1 MSTLFYRNPRLL
13 LLTLALITVSGIFAF
28 RLLPRLEDPV
38 MAERFA
44 MVKTIF
50 PSASPER
57 VEALLTEKI
66 EEALQEVEEIKTLES
81 TSSAGFSMIQIE
93 LVDEV
98 SFDTSNEVWSRVRDK
113 LNDVRP
119 ELPEEANEPIFEEV
133 NAQAYALIAGLAWE
147 TDGEP
152 RYGILRRLTEELET
166 RLRTVPGTKDIDY
179 FGEPEEEIRVEVNQT
194 ELSALGLTAEELSD
208 YIRES
213 DAKISAGQQRST
225 KDDLLIEPETEL
237 DSLERLRQI
246 PLQPNDDGEL
256 VSLADIAEVH
266 KGIVEPVSSRVYLDG
281 QPAVALGVYVESD
294 QRIDVWA
301 AQARE
306 IVEQYATEL
315 PVGVRL
321 NMIFDQSTYT
331 ADRLDTL
338 IGNLILGAA
347 AVFVVIFIL
356 MGWRSALLVGLSLP
370 LSSLMVLTGMRLWG
384 IPIHQMSITGLIIAL
399 GLLIDNAI
407 VVVDEMNRRLH
418 KGMSVLAAIQDTVGQ
433 LSIPLLGSTLTT
445 MFAFMPIALMP
456 GPAGEFVG
464 SIALSVILALFSS
477 LFVSLTIIPALN
489 GLINHVQDRLE
500 ITEEPASSASQGN
513 LALANGPPLPHLPE
527 YMQTGEEHLAERE
540 NAKHG
545 PWWKQGLRL
554 PRVTDV
560 FSRFLNWVL
569 AYPVVGILLAIVGPI
584 LGFAV
589 FPQLPE
595 QFFPPADRD
604 QFHIEFELSPQA
616 SLHQTEAAVLQVQ
629 EQLLDHPEIKNVHW
643 FLGRSAPNFYY
654 NIIQSREQSSRYAH
668 AIIQLDSS
676 EGSRDLIHELQ
687 EELDRRWPGSRTIVR
702 QLEQGPPFE
711 APVEYRIYGP
721 DLERLKNLGDEAR
734 RILAR
739 ADNVLHTRAVI
750 SEDLPKIG
758 LEIDEV
764 EARLLGM
771 NHTQIAEQ
779 MNGALEGFSGGSILE
794 ATEELPVRVRVSG
807 TNRSRLAEI
816 MSLDLVKP
824 VGDVESD
831 QLTTVPLSV
840 LAKAN
845 LIPESAG
852 ITRHN
857 RRRVN
862 TVQGFIKAGVLP
874 AEVVADFT
882 HLLEENNF
890 TLPPGYKARFGG
902 EAAER
907 DNAVGNLMASVG
919 MLMVLMISTLVL
931 SFNSFRLAG
940 MILVVAALAVGP
952 GLGSLWV
959 AGYPFGFMAI
969 IGTMGLVG
977 VAINDSIVVLAA
989 LRADDRARNGDVEAV
1004 HHIVMD
1010 ESRHVL
1016 ATTITTIAGFLPL
1029 LIAGGGFW
1037 PPLAIAISG
1046 GVSAATIMA
1055 LLFIPCSYLLMTRFS
1070 PKRFCDQRKTAKGGE
1085 SPARRKEELIPQ
1097 TGVAVS
1103 ATT

>member
-44 MVKTIF
+44 MIKTVF

-66 EEALQEVEEIKTLES
+66 EEALQEVEEIKNLES
-81 TSSAGFSMIQIE
+81 TSSAGFSLIQVE

-98 SFDTSNEVWSRVRDK
+98 SFDTSAEVWSRVRDK
-113 LNDVRP
+113 LNDIKP
-119 ELPEEANEPIFEEV
+119 ELPPEAEDPVFEEV
-133 NAQAYALIAGLAWE
+133 NAQAYALIVGLAW
-147 TDGEP
+147 DQDSEP

-166 RLRTVPGTKDIDY
+166 RLRGIPGTKDIDY
-179 FGEPEEEIRVEVNQT
+179 YGEPDEEILVEINPV
-194 ELSALGLTAEELSD
+194 ELSSLGMTAQELSR
-208 YIRES
+208 YISES
-213 DAKISAGQQRST
+213 DAKISAGQQRSGE
-225 KDDLLIEPETEL
+225 DDLLIEPDTEL

-246 PLQPNDDGEL
+246 PLKQNDQGEL
-256 VSLADIAEVH
+256 VSLADVAEVH
-266 KGIVEPVSSRVYLDG
+266 KGIVEPVSSKVYLDG
-281 QPAVALGVYVESD
+281 QPAVAMGVYVEPD
-294 QRIDVWA
+294 RRIDFWA
-301 AQARE
+301 NEAKE
-306 IVEQYATEL
+306 IVDQYATEL
-315 PVGVRL
+315 PAGVKL
-321 NMIFDQSTYT
+321 NLVFDQSRYT
-331 ADRLDTL
+331 ADRFETL
-338 IGNLILGAA
+338 IGNLILGAS
-347 AVFVVIFIL
+347 AVFVVIFVM
-356 MGWRSALLVGLSLP
+356 MGWRSAILVGLALP
-370 LSSLMVLTGMRLWG
+370 LSSLMVLSGMRFWG
-384 IPIHQMSITGLIIAL
+384 IPIHQMSVTGLIIAL

-418 KGMSVLAAIQDTVGQ
+418 KGMTVLNAIQETVRQ
-433 LSIPLLGSTLTT
+433 LTVPLLGSTLTT
-445 MFAFMPIALMP
+445 MLAFMPIALMP

-489 GLINHVQDRLE
+489 GLINRVQNHLE
-500 ITEEPASSASQGN
+500 SNGDVEPANGN
-513 LALANGPPLPHLPE
+513 GSITLSTAPQPPHLPE
-527 YMQTGEEHLAERE
+527 YMQLSGNGSHSE
-540 NAKHG
+540 NISQSKPGA
-545 PWWKQGLRL
+545 WWKQGLRL
-554 PRVTDV
+554 PRIAALYSW
-560 FSRFLNWVL
+560 FLRFTLR
-569 AYPVVGILLAIVGPI
+569 YPVTGIGLAVIGPI
-584 LGFAV
+584 IGFAV

-616 SLHQTEAAVLQVQ
+616 SLRQTEAAVMKVR
-629 EQLLDHPEIKNVHW
+629 EQLLEHPEILNVHW

-654 NIIQSREQSSRYAH
+654 NIVQTREQASRYGH
-668 AIIQLDSS
+668 AIIQLDSP
-676 EGSRDLIHELQ
+676 EGSRELIQKIQHELDQ
-687 EELDRRWPGSRTIVR
+687 NWPGSRTIVR

-711 APVEYRIYGP
+711 APVEFRIYGP
-721 DLERLKNLGDEAR
+721 DLEQLKQLGDEAR
-734 RILAR
+734 RILAK
-739 ADNVLHTRAVI
+739 ADHVLHTRAVI

-758 LEIDEV
+758 LEIDEA

-771 NHTQIAEQ
+771 NHTQIAQQ
-779 MNGALEGFSGGSILE
+779 MNGALEGYTGGSILE

-807 TNRSRLAEI
+807 SRRSQLEEI

-824 VGDVESD
+824 TGEVQQDT
-831 QLTTVPLSV
+831 LTTVPLSV
-840 LAKAN
+840 LASSR
-845 LIPESAG
+845 LLPESAG

-862 TVQGFIKAGVLP
+862 TVQGFITAGVLP
-874 AEVVADFT
+874 AVVVSEFEQ
-882 HLLEENNF
+882 LLEQNHF
-890 TLPPGYKARFGG
+890 QLPPGYKARYGG

-907 DNAVGNLMASVG
+907 DTAVGNLMASVG
-919 MLMVLMISTLVL
+919 MLTVLMIATLVL

-940 MILVVAALAVGP
+940 LIIIVAILSIGP
-952 GLGSLWV
+952 GLGSLWL

-989 LRADDRARNGDVEAV
+989 LRTDSRARNGDIEAI
-1004 HHIVMD
+1004 HHIVL
-1010 ESRHVL
+1010 EETRHVL
-1016 ATTITTIAGFLPL
+1016 ATTITTVAGFLPL
-1029 LIAGGGFW
+1029 LVGPGGFW

-1055 LLFIPCSYLLMTRFS
+1055 LFLIPNSYLLLTRFS
-1070 PKRFCDQRKTAKGGE
+1070 PGRFCDGRRSTKTVE
-1085 SPARRKEELIPQ
+1085 PSRSVEPIPQ
-1097 TGVAVS
+1097 AGVAVT